1 VRLRASA
8 ESRISRSRT
17 PSGSTHC
24 APAWE
29 LAHDANGI
37 CSAQVCALARLFLA
51 LRSLSRFTEWARK
64 YGGIYSVS
72 ANSYGY
78 LEGII
83 YSSLQLKVGSGTA
96 VVLTDPAAVKELMD
110 KRSGSTVERP
120 PSHIVDLVTGGL
132 NMVCAN
138 FSTRPRHSSPYPR
151 CRPLPTTVRPSLCK
165 LH

>member
-1 VRLRASA
+1 VRLRKVG
-8 ESRISRSRT
+8 SREAGLPPGPPT
-17 PSGSTHC
+17 VPLLGNLHMMPT
-24 APAWE
+24 E
-29 LAHDANGI
+29 F
-37 CSAQVCALARLFLA
+37 AQHKCVPLQDSFLA

-72 ANSYGY
+72 ANSYGC
-78 LEGII
+78 LERII

-120 PSHIVDLVTGGL
+120 PSHVAELVTGGL

-138 FSTRPRHSSPYPR
+138 F
-151 CRPLPTTVRPSLCK
+151 
-165 LH
+165 